1 MPVEQAVKRVTEDEK
16 NKEIGKR
23 VREAREEK
31 GWSQNELAKRS
42 SVNQANQ
49 ADQTRPTRPTELL
62 QSIVWKPAQS

>member
-1 MPVEQAVKRVTEDEK
+1 MRGAENVQIPIEQAVKRITEDEK

-42 SVNQANQ
+42 GVNQAN
-49 ADQTRPTRPTELL
+49 
-62 QSIVWKPAQS
+62 